1 MSVGDYVRRE
11 KMIKNRLVNFRVYN
25 KCTPEQLAKVL
36 GITVDEYNDYENG
49 RVKPTIDII
58 VALATFYK
66 TTVDEFYGYSPKLL
80 LHRPDYDDYFNEDVE
95 DDVLRLS
102 ELSWEEKEMIYHYRK
117 QADKEEFYKKMISTE
132 T

>member
-1 MSVGDYVRRE
+1 MPLNARSE
-11 KMIKNRLVNFRVYN
+11 EMIRNRLVNFRLYN
-25 KCTPEQLAKVL
+25 KCTPEQLAKFL
-36 GITVDEYNDYENG
+36 GITVDEYNAFESG
-49 RVKPTIDII
+49 REKPTIDII

-80 LHRPDYDDYFNEDVE
+80 LHRPDYDDYFDEDVE

-102 ELSWEEKEMIYHYRK
+102 ELSWEEKEMIFHYRK
-117 QADKEEFYKKMISTE
+117 QGDKEAFYKKMITTE